1 MAVITSRT
9 RFTDSYRNDLI
20 AAGAIAGFL
29 GGACM
34 ALLTMILSAS
44 AGMGFWHPVELM
56 SGIFYGA
63 DAILGGAGPVITGL
77 IVHAVLTTG
86 LGALFGAIL
95 PYQQAEASRA
105 TGLGLIYS
113 VLCWAAVTFLV
124 LPLINQTM
132 KDRVDLAPGWW
143 FASFLLFGIVLG
155 ATPAIRS
162 AIGRE
167 VERAT
172 YEETRRVA

>member
-1 MAVITSRT
+1 MAVITRRST
-9 RFTDSYRNDLI
+9 YTDTYRNDLI

-56 SGIFYGA
+56 SGIFYGV
-63 DAILGGAGPVITGL
+63 DSILGGVGPVITGI
-77 IVHAVLTTG
+77 IVHAVLTTA
-86 LGALFGAIL
+86 LGALFGALL
-95 PYQQAEASRA
+95 PLPQAESSRA
-105 TGLGLIYS
+105 TGWGLVYGAI
-113 VLCWAAVTFLV
+113 CWAAITFVALPV
-124 LPLINQTM
+124 LNQTM

-143 FASFLLFGIVLG
+143 FASFLLFGVVLG
-155 ATPAIRS
+155 ATPAIRA

-167 VERAT
+167 VERVT
-172 YEETRRVA
+172 YEETRRAA